1 MYFIQKYSYSQL
13 PVNPIILYFIHFPLL
28 VTMFTVEPP
37 YVIGIISICTPIILI
52 DVAGNGK
59 IFYIFIILYNS
70 IIGFLLWNT
79 ICGILVWVPTITIS
93 LETVTSLYMKLIV
106 TLVTNNI

>member
-1 MYFIQKYSYSQL
+1 MIIF
-13 PVNPIILYFIHFPLL
+13 PVESPH
-28 VTMFTVEPP
+28 
-37 YVIGIISICTPIILI
+37 VIGIILIFTPIILL
-52 DVAGNGK
+52 DVAGHGK

-106 TLVTNNI
+106 TLLTNNI